1 MLAIRLNTAIGLLLT
16 GVLLTATALVLLS
29 HPLLTHSGLVGTLLT
44 SDANHRGAEGTGA
57 AGCHEESA
65 PRDQAPAN
73 HDCCLVGHLRAIGS
87 ALVIIA
93 PAFAVSPISSSFVQA
108 ASIEQEPSQTREFSD
123 SGPPG
128 SALPIRV

>member
-1 MLAIRLNTAIGLLLT
+1 MLAIRLNTALGLLLT

-65 PRDQAPAN
+65 P
-73 HDCCLVGHLRAIGS
+73 GIKLRQITT
-87 ALVIIA
+87 
-93 PAFAVSPISSSFVQA
+93 A
-108 ASIEQEPSQTREFSD
+108 AW
-123 SGPPG
+123 SGICER
-128 SALPIRV
+128 LDRRW

>member
-1 MLAIRLNTAIGLLLT
+1 MLAIRLNTALGLLLT

-65 PRDQAPAN
+65 PTKPASSPTV
-73 HDCCLVGHLRAIGS
+73 DHL
-87 ALVIIA
+87 ALRFL
-93 PAFAVSPISSSFVQA
+93 FASNWSFHC
-108 ASIEQEPSQTREFSD
+108 
-123 SGPPG
+123 
-128 SALPIRV
+128 